1 MDNLTNYHTHSL
13 YCDGSASI
21 EDFVKEAIRQGFS
34 SYGVSSH
41 SPIPFDTCWNMN
53 RSDLPAYLDEVHFIK
68 KKYEGRIEI
77 YCGLEIDYL
86 GAEYNPSSSFF
97 QELPLDYRIGS
108 VHFLKTEEGYVDID
122 TAPKQFKETVFRYY
136 DADDRYRRFRFCRAC

>member
-53 RSDLPAYLDEVHFIK
+53 RGDLPAYLDEVHFIK

-86 GAEYNPSSSFF
+86 GAEYNPSSPFF

-122 TAPKQFKETVFRYY
+122 TATEQFKETVFRYFDGNIRILVEKYY
-136 DADDRYRRFRFCRAC
+136 DT

>member
-1 MDNLTNYHTHSL
+1 MVKYFVMDNLTNYHTHSL

-53 RSDLPAYLDEVHFIK
+53 RGDLPAYLDEVHFIK

-86 GAEYNPSSSFF
+86 GAEYNPSSPFF
-97 QELPLDYRIGS
+97 
-108 VHFLKTEEGYVDID
+108 KN
-122 TAPKQFKETVFRYY
+122 
-136 DADDRYRRFRFCRAC
+136 CRWIIE